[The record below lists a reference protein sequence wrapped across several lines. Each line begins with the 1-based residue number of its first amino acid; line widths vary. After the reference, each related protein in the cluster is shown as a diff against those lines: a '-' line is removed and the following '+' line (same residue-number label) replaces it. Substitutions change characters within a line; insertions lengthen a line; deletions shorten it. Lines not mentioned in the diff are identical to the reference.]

1 MTLGVRHSMSE
12 MTVDPVS
19 RHGPFPGRLAPER
32 IAAYAAA
39 TGDETNAVL
48 AGQAVPAIYP
58 VILAFEAQGASNGDV
73 PSAAWAQAHGGVHG
87 EHDVSYCIAH

>member
-1 MTLGVRHSMSE
+1 MSE

-58 VILAFEAQGASNGDV
+58 VILAFEA
-73 PSAAWAQAHGGVHG
+73 
-87 EHDVSYCIAH
+87 